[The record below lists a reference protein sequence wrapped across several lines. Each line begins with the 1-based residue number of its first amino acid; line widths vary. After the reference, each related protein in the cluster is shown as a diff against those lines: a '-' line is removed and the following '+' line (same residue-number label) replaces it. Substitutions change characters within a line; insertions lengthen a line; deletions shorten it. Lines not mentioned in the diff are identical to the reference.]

1 MRCHVDI
8 KNLYNKNLY
17 NILNEVFFDFEE
29 NIFVNNGVWPRK
41 VNLIF
46 AFLDYIEAMSDAQ
59 IADILAT
66 NDASLIDQF
75 RIIAKQG
82 IEKWLNDNMKT
93 LMI

>member
-1 MRCHVDI
+1 MDI
-8 KNLYNKNLY
+8 KNLY

-66 NDASLIDQF
+66 NDASLINQF

>member
-8 KNLYNKNLY
+8 KNLY

-66 NDASLIDQF
+66 NDASLINQF

>member
-1 MRCHVDI
+1 MD
-8 KNLYNKNLY
+8 NKNLY
-17 NILNEVFFDFEE
+17 NILNEIFFNFEE
-29 NIFVNNGVWPRK
+29 NIFINNGVWPRK